1 MSHLF
6 DAPKN
11 AAFTIAAKPH
21 ARRRPTTSQFTRCK
35 SRTTKKV
42 DGVDVIGFRH
52 EWAVAGTA
60 YGISYS
66 DDRIW
71 WLYGGH
77 IDPVDVVDPHDAV
90 AVLRR
95 RGLLAEA
102 S

>member
-1 MSHLF
+1 MT
-6 DAPKN
+6 
-11 AAFTIAAKPH
+11 FTIASRPH
-21 ARRRPTTSQFTRCK
+21 PRRRASTSQFTRCTT
-35 SRTTKKV
+35 RTTKKV
-42 DGVDVIGFRH
+42 NGVDVVGFGA

-77 IDPVDVVDPHDAV
+77 IDPVDVVDPHDAI
-90 AVLRR
+90 AVLRKR
-95 RGLLAEA
+95 HLLAEA